1 MTSAL
6 RRDPA
11 WSIHDATVMFY
22 RRLHRLGGDTAAH
35 LRPSAELQTFDYR
48 QLVVEAGATTDVV
61 VVALTVAN
69 TGDRLGDEMVQLYVR
84 DDVASVAR
92 PSRQLV
98 GFTRV
103 ALEPGESHDVRFSI
117 HPSRL
122 AFYDPAM
129 RFVTEPGTSSVP
141 G

>member
-1 MTSAL
+1 
-6 RRDPA
+6 
-11 WSIHDATVMFY
+11 MFY

>member
-1 MTSAL
+1 
-6 RRDPA
+6 
-11 WSIHDATVMFY
+11 
-22 RRLHRLGGDTAAH
+22 
-35 LRPSAELQTFDYR
+35 
-48 QLVVEAGATTDVV
+48 VVEAGATTDVV

-92 PSRQLV
+92 PDRQLV

-103 ALEPGESHDVRFSI
+103 ALEPGESHDVRLSI

-122 AFYDPAM
+122 ALRPRDAVRHRARHVDRDGRRRVGRQPISATFDLVGEPVVSEQRSVVATTIA
-129 RFVTEPGTSSVP
+129 VTSAARPQGASSVP